1 MWRDRGTEDLCS
13 RHHVNA
19 GVSFKLLCSLASSLS
34 VLDNYIWAGTE
45 MESMKSTVLCGRRE
59 GLSRQ
64 SLLAIALLMS
74 CIELM
79 VSSWAVKFNS
89 ASSISSLPSWFPYRW
104 MEDPLQLSLCMTNVL
119 YSWQTHSKILF
130 IHFFFCVC
138 FHPSLMSSSYL
149 SHSWLLLHR
158 GYIFRVPE
166 QTIQMGYRYENSS
179 IIKCKLHHIQWNSST
194 FAYSQKLILFVPG
207 FDEKDFTA

>member
-1 MWRDRGTEDLCS
+1 MVGGKVSAGRACWLLHCWCLALSWWWVAEQWNWTQPPVYPHFHLGFHTDGWRTHCS
-13 RHHVNA
+13 WV
-19 GVSFKLLCSLASSLS
+19 
-34 VLDNYIWAGTE
+34 
-45 MESMKSTVLCGRRE
+45 
-59 GLSRQ
+59 
-64 SLLAIALLMS
+64 
-74 CIELM
+74 
-79 VSSWAVKFNS
+79 
-89 ASSISSLPSWFPYRW
+89 
-104 MEDPLQLSLCMTNVL
+104 CMTDVL

-138 FHPSLMSSSYL
+138 FHPSLMNSSYL

-194 FAYSQKLILFVPG
+194 FAYSQKLILFVLG